1 MLSKLLQA
9 RCLMSLRFRT
19 LFSLFAAGGVLHV
32 AINSQFAYLM
42 LILQRSTS
50 KDRASERAA
59 ALMVCPRSIEIGN
72 AAESNINVSAG
83 LVLFCEL

>member
-1 MLSKLLQA
+1 
-9 RCLMSLRFRT
+9 
-19 LFSLFAAGGVLHV
+19 
-32 AINSQFAYLM
+32 M